1 MALTFDFRCLFVSLA
16 FSLLA
21 IGFSCFQAWLYVKT
35 KNIMETIHEEHMN
48 EPVKEP
54 GKWCGPAG
62 FLMILAS
69 AVIGY
74 LSPRVWERLFQSYPP
89 FWLQL
94 LYMPIFAGLYMI
106 MLHTVTHGWKSN
118 RKNPYKNIISRSIM
132 KFQAKQTVNSLIIT
146 TLLVAG
152 ASFAIFYPA
161 TGIPTLLG
169 YSQYPYD
176 YFYQYRADQNGPE
189 EETVRELA

>member
-176 YFYQYRADQNGPE
+176 YFYQYRAD
-189 EETVRELA
+189 